1 MKQLR
6 VLTGRH
12 AGADLPL
19 ASSSY
24 LISADPESDL
34 AITDWTSEPLVLTV
48 PHDDEAMSQATIR
61 IGNEGVPQV
70 LDELCPRRFGDIVLC
85 LGPTDRPWPSDM
97 ELLQSLLQPTSAL
110 TVPADAAEPAPATSA
125 EADDLGVPGRPGRY
139 RLALAA
145 ATLGLAS
152 LTAAFALV
160 VSDANRA
167 AEPKPL
173 SMAAQAQRALDT
185 LGVSTVSVRT
195 AGNNVVV
202 EGLLDNPSD
211 VSRVRSALAVLPAG
225 VVQSR
230 FAAASDIA
238 LNIAD
243 ALGAPGL
250 KVRYLSRGE
259 FLVEG
264 EAVHAPLL
272 RAASDRIVND
282 LSPLVRAIRL
292 SVVDLPPPPRTPTGA
307 MLSTAG
313 MKYVQTRDGIKHISL
328 FTLPALDLT
337 ADRAGLPLPATAQ

>member
-19 ASSSY
+19 SSSSY
-24 LISADPESDL
+24 VISADSESDL
-34 AITDWTSEPLVLTV
+34 AITDWTTEPLVLTV
-48 PHDDEAMSQATIR
+48 PDDDDPMSQATIH
-61 IGNEGVPQV
+61 IGSDGAPQV
-70 LDELCPRRFGDIVLC
+70 WEALRPQRFGDIVLC
-85 LGPTDRPWPSDM
+85 LGPADQPWPSDM
-97 ELLQSLLQPTSAL
+97 ELLQSLLQP
-110 TVPADAAEPAPATSA
+110 VVVQPVAPPPSEAPSSVDA
-125 EADDLGVPGRPGRY
+125 EARLSGRQRMV
-139 RLALAA
+139 LAA

-152 LTAAFALV
+152 LSGAFVLV
-160 VSDANRA
+160 VNEANQA
-167 AEPKPL
+167 AAPKPV
-173 SMAAQAQRALDT
+173 SMATQVQRALDP
-185 LGVSTVSVRT
+185 LGVPTVSVRT

-211 VSRVRSALAVLPAG
+211 VSRVRGALAALPGG

-272 RAASDRIVND
+272 RTAADRIVSD
-282 LSPLVRAIRL
+282 LQPLVRGIRL

-328 FTLPALDLT
+328 FSLPALEVT
-337 ADRAGLPLPATAQ
+337 ADRAGLSLPAIAQ